1 MFPMRMFRPVLR
13 QLRFP
18 RALLCGALALA
29 LVAACAG
36 STRQARQQIEAG
48 DLEAAED
55 TLEQQRA
62 ANPDAA
68 GVRVALGETYYRKAR
83 EALDRGDEAEYLA
96 YLERATNEFVQ
107 ALELEPRDHQPHFY
121 LAVIDAYR
129 GELSSALRGF
139 NNARK
144 LQPSGTAYTNIAEI
158 FVYMGRIPQA
168 YEWNDLGLRK
178 RAPYSAYVFN
188 EMLLEWKAG
197 NIEGAR
203 RKFATLKTRYPEAI
217 STINVAKLPETPQTF
232 EAFAGYCCDSP
243 ACGPYMVEACTELEL
258 AVRQRKISEES
269 VLKELRIEIERKRRL
284 KKVYDQRKELEIT
297 IDETPESAPAEK
309 AQ

>member
-1 MFPMRMFRPVLR
+1 MRRQFRFSPI
-13 QLRFP
+13 
-18 RALLCGALALA
+18 LLHAVLALA
-29 LVAACAG
+29 LVLGCAG
-36 STRQARQQIEAG
+36 STREARQQIEEG
-48 DLEAAED
+48 DLAGAQE
-55 TLEQQRA
+55 TLEEKRSA
-62 ANPDAA
+62 DPNSA

-83 EALDRGDEAEYLA
+83 EALDRDGDEAQYLA
-96 YLERATNEFVQ
+96 YLERATEEFVQ

-158 FVYMGRIPQA
+158 FVYLGRIPQA

-178 RAPYSAYVFN
+178 NAPYSSYVFN
-188 EMLLEWKAG
+188 EMLLAWKEG
-197 NIEGAR
+197 NVEGAR
-203 RKFATLKTRYPEAI
+203 RKFATLRDRYPESI

-243 ACGPYMVEACTELEL
+243 ACGPYMVEACTDLEL
-258 AVRQRKISEES
+258 AVRDRQISEES
-269 VLKELRIEIERKRRL
+269 ILKELRIEIERKRRL
-284 KKVYDQRKELEIT
+284 KKVYEQRKELEIT
-297 IDETPESAPAEK
+297 IDEPAEGTPETKAE
-309 AQ
+309 